1 MLFVIGSY
9 DFFDDVGDSVLGAW
23 MFIVGGTIVA
33 VLSVLSLVE
42 TYMHHSHGQEEE
54 GRRTEEEK
62 EDRDGRPQKHCLQ
75 NR

>member
-54 GRRTEEEK
+54 DECK
-62 EDRDGRPQKHCLQ
+62 DDD
-75 NR
+75 N